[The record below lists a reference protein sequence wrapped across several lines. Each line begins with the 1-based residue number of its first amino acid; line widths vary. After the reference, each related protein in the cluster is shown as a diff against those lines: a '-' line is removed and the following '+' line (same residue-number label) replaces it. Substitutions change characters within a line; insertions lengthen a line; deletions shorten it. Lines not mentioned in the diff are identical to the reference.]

1 MTTHAERFQRMRRS
15 AMAIG
20 LFRQFA
26 PLPQGGWA
34 DPQQPTHFPRAIDRS
49 PLDVLGG
56 QSLSKPTP
64 CRTRS
69 LGVERGG
76 GVNRL
81 KAPKRAFMTVSDGTH
96 SSPFNRTKNG
106 FYTHQHRFYGVLE
119 ARFGLI
125 DVSVM
130 GDRE

>member
-49 PLDVLGG
+49 PLDVLGD
-56 QSLSKPTP
+56 QSPSKPTP
-64 CRTRS
+64 CRTGSR
-69 LGVERGG
+69 GVERGG

-81 KAPKRAFMTVSDGTH
+81 
-96 SSPFNRTKNG
+96 
-106 FYTHQHRFYGVLE
+106 
-119 ARFGLI
+119 
-125 DVSVM
+125 
-130 GDRE
+130 